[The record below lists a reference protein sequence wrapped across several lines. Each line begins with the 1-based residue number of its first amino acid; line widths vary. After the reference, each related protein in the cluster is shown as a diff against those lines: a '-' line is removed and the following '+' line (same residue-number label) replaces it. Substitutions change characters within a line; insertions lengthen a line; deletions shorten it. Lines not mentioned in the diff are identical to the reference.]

1 MVEKEQPAQ
10 ISFLVSDFNT
20 RLNDLEE
27 RNKIIRERVLL
38 LGQNLISTKEE
49 SDSEIEKLKK
59 QINLMQRDLEKLK
72 LLNQSIIS
80 EMNKFVKRDEV
91 LVVERMLRDFQ
102 PLQFARIKDVEDL
115 INRKLNIR
123 PNSIQQDKQENIK
136 TKKPLNDN
144 TK

>member
-1 MVEKEQPAQ
+1 
-10 ISFLVSDFNT
+10 
-20 RLNDLEE
+20 
-27 RNKIIRERVLL
+27 
-38 LGQNLISTKEE
+38 
-49 SDSEIEKLKK
+49 
-59 QINLMQRDLEKLK
+59 MQRDLEKLK